1 MKGIIM
7 KINQQKILSGI
18 ENSQMKKNLPN
29 FGPGDTIIVHNR
41 ITEGNKTRIQ
51 KFEGIILR
59 RRGSGLSETFIIRKE
74 SNGIWV
80 EEIIQIHSPLIEDI
94 EVLRKG
100 KVRRSYLTYQ
110 RNRTGKATRIK
121 EKK

>member
-1 MKGIIM
+1 M
-7 KINQQKILSGI
+7 KINQQKILSEI
-18 ENSQMKKNLPN
+18 ENSQIKKNVPN

-41 ITEGNKTRIQ
+41 ISEGNKTRIQ
-51 KFEGIILR
+51 RFEGIVLR

-74 SNGIWV
+74 SNGVWV
-80 EEIIQIHSPLIEDI
+80 EEIIQIHSPLIDNI

-100 KVRRSYLTYQ
+100 KVRRAYLTYQ